1 MQNKEIRL
9 TRGLPGSGKSTLAHQ
24 WVAEDPDWR
33 VRVNRDDL
41 RFQGYGIYHGL
52 SRHQEQTITLQEEA
66 MVEALVKAGI
76 SPIIDA
82 LHLKA
87 AYVKRWY
94 DVGNKLGVP
103 VTVMDVPTD
112 VEECVRRD
120 ALREK
125 KVGEEVIR
133 DLGRRFL
140 NKGKLPKLSPN
151 EPLTLA
157 SGRAYTPNPLLPK
170 AVWVDV
176 DGTLAERVH
185 DKAPQPVRGPF
196 DESRVGEDAVIEHI
210 ADIVRMLDAAEY
222 YIVIMSGRSE
232 ACKAETIQ
240 WLHDNQIPFD
250 DIFMRAVGDK
260 RKDSTVKEELF
271 WNHVAPKYDI
281 RFALDDRQQVVDHTR
296 DVLKI
301 PVLQVAPGNF

>member
-1 MQNKEIRL
+1 
-9 TRGLPGSGKSTLAHQ
+9 
-24 WVAEDPDWR
+24 
-33 VRVNRDDL
+33 
-41 RFQGYGIYHGL
+41 
-52 SRHQEQTITLQEEA
+52 
-66 MVEALVKAGI
+66 
-76 SPIIDA
+76 
-82 LHLKA
+82 
-87 AYVKRWY
+87 
-94 DVGNKLGVP
+94 
-103 VTVMDVPTD
+103 

-170 AVWVDV
+170 AVWLDI
-176 DGTLAERVH
+176 DGSIAERVH
-185 DKAPQPVRGPF
+185 PLAPQPVRGPF
-196 DESRVGEDAVIEHI
+196 DESRVFEDALIEHVHDVVL
-210 ADIVRMLDAAEY
+210 ALKDAGYKIV
-222 YIVIMSGRSE
+222 VMSGRSM
-232 ACKAETIQ
+232 ACYEETKR
-240 WLHDNQIPFD
+240 WLDHHKVPYD

-296 DVLKI
+296 EVLKI
-301 PVLQVAPGNF
+301 PVFQVQPGDF